1 MIAFLL
7 CLALLTSDVTVTN
20 ATSVDTT
27 DVFTEI
33 STEMLNETKNAGQE
47 ENVSEADSD
56 SNAADLSDTESN
68 VSGQYKQS
76 SDSDGTGDTEK
87 VKNTESSESTEA
99 TEAIEETE
107 NTEETEQPELKTVF
121 DYSNDAV
128 RVVVTLSNET
138 DLPAGAELVVAPV
151 AVTAKW
157 KHPSI
162 KRWRASR
169 KKKKRLWRM
178 TSPL

>member
-1 MIAFLL
+1 MKFAASVKKVIAFLL

-99 TEAIEETE
+99 TEAIEET
-107 NTEETEQPELKTVF
+107 
-121 DYSNDAV
+121 
-128 RVVVTLSNET
+128 
-138 DLPAGAELVVAPV
+138 
-151 AVTAKW
+151 
-157 KHPSI
+157 
-162 KRWRASR
+162 
-169 KKKKRLWRM
+169 
-178 TSPL
+178 

>member
-1 MIAFLL
+1 MKFAASVKKVIAFLL

-87 VKNTESSESTEA
+87 VKNTESTEA
-99 TEAIEETE
+99 TEAIEETASFLLA
-107 NTEETEQPELKTVF
+107 QPLKSLEIWAFFKNLKT
-121 DYSNDAV
+121 
-128 RVVVTLSNET
+128 
-138 DLPAGAELVVAPV
+138 
-151 AVTAKW
+151 
-157 KHPSI
+157 I
-162 KRWRASR
+162 KQLYNHA
-169 KKKKRLWRM
+169 
-178 TSPL
+178 